1 MLLFNINYIKVLQKR
16 NRCWGV
22 FIYAGSLLS
31 KFIID
36 NQHFLLFF
44 FLWIHIQLF
53 THIKLNP
60 SLFPTS
66 TTSLIF
72 KCMKWLNCVQWRP
85 YFIKQICEDFLQC
98 IEYSLVWW
106 EVLSFFF
113 SKWHTEFTVS
123 VEFTLPTTKWN
134 SSNIILYENWPWR
147 AYKQGNCTV
156 GDSLFW
162 PSLLKKK
169 NSNVKAI
176 QM

>member
-1 MLLFNINYIKVLQKR
+1 MLLFNINYIKVLQKH

-72 KCMKWLNCVQWRP
+72 KCMKWL
-85 YFIKQICEDFLQC
+85 
-98 IEYSLVWW
+98 
-106 EVLSFFF
+106 
-113 SKWHTEFTVS
+113 
-123 VEFTLPTTKWN
+123 TL
-134 SSNIILYENWPWR
+134 
-147 AYKQGNCTV
+147 CTV
-156 GDSLFW
+156 EALFHKTD
-162 PSLLKKK
+162 L
-169 NSNVKAI
+169 
-176 QM
+176 